1 MIVVYQ
7 VGVHLIDAITPQLIA
22 HLTPTQAQLFTLGDD
37 AIFDGVRQHVEQLI
51 PTAHAP
57 LDVGED
63 ADRVY
68 FLADA
73 PLVEDD

>member
-1 MIVVYQ
+1 MIIVYQ
-7 VGVHLIDAITPQLIA
+7 VGVYLIDAIAPQLIA
-22 HLTPTQAQLFTLGDD
+22 HLTPPQAQLFALCND

-63 ADRVY
+63 ADGVY

-73 PLVEDD
+73 PLVENG